1 MMLRPWN
8 RNKITYMYQ
17 LKEVIKYG
25 LSQLSP
31 AYTADYPK
39 ADTTIFTR
47 AIFASYG
54 VNAPST
60 SIIPAKYLDETH
72 VDLIN
77 GIIERY
83 WDEYVFESEED
94 MDDPLNILS
103 YPDILYKVRR
113 LFGKLIDL
121 INFTYPKYA
130 AILSSYDSK
139 KTHLL
144 DQMNKSIS
152 GNDTRRDND
161 TPQDGGEFDDD
172 NHTSFISQG
181 EVSNEENW
189 DDTPIIE
196 RLDKIS
202 KLYEQTK
209 RKWLD
214 EFKDLFIE
222 GGNVH
227 EF

>member
-1 MMLRPWN
+1 MLNPFN
-8 RNKITYMYQ
+8 RNKFTYMYS
-17 LKEVIKYG
+17 LKEIIKYG

-39 ADTTIFTR
+39 ADTTLFTR

-77 GIIERY
+77 NLIERY
-83 WDEYVFESEED
+83 WDEYLFESEEE
-94 MDDPLNILS
+94 MDDPLDILS
-103 YPDILYKVRR
+103 YPDILYKARR
-113 LFGKLIDL
+113 FFGKLIDL
-121 INFTYPKYA
+121 INYTYPKYA
-130 AILSSYDSK
+130 AILASYDSQ

-144 DQMNKSIS
+144 DKMNKTIS
-152 GNDTRRDND
+152 GSDTRRDND
-161 TPQDGGEFDDD
+161 TPQDGGDFADDE
-172 NHTSFISQG
+172 HTSFISQG
-181 EVSNEENW
+181 EVSNSETW
-189 DDTPIIE
+189 DDTPMIE

-214 EFKDLFIE
+214 EFSGLFIE

-227 EF
+227 EL